1 MTKRKIFFILFAI
14 IVPVFCFGQKDKIE
28 LVQADVLEGRGK
40 GVRVLKGN
48 VIFKQ
53 DGALMYT
60 DSAYFYPKENAL
72 DAFGRV
78 RIVQPDESTITS
90 SKLFYNGNTKL
101 ARFRNNVVL
110 VDGNSTV
117 KTEALDYNMADKTAI
132 YNDGATIFDPPNTL
146 TSVRGK
152 YEASS
157 RIFDFRD
164 NVKVINQTDDFILY
178 SQHLLYNSETKIATF
193 LGPSTIISKG
203 DTIHAESGNYNTMT
217 KESDMDQSVILS
229 GAYEISGDNIIY
241 NKLLDRGTL
250 KGNVRMYSKE
260 DDITILGNDAI
271 HRGDLG
277 YTKVFGDALMIKVS
291 DGDTLFLNADTL
303 VSIDKKQTTGEKKL
317 LAYYNSK
324 VFKKDFQAVADSL
337 VYNFADSL
345 ISFFEQP
352 VLWNLDNQILGDTIY
367 VQMVNGHI
375 DVMYLRQNSFI
386 ISLDELKHYN
396 QVKGRDIDAWFVND
410 SIRRVDVVGNAQSIY
425 FVLEG
430 DTALTGMN
438 KVISSNMKMFFENN
452 KVKTI
457 SFLKKPEGSFIPP
470 QLIQEP
476 DTRLKG
482 FKWWHERRPT
492 REQVV
497 KQKL

>member
-1 MTKRKIFFILFAI
+1 MT
-14 IVPVFCFGQKDKIE
+14 IVAPFFCFGQKDKIE
-28 LVQADVLEGRGK
+28 LVQADVLEGREK
-40 GVRVLKGN
+40 GLRVLKGN

-60 DSAYFYPKENAL
+60 DSAYFYPKKNAL
-72 DAFGRV
+72 DAFGNV
-78 RIVQPDESTITS
+78 RIVQPDSSVITS
-90 SKLFYNGNTKL
+90 SKLFYNGNTKM
-101 ARFRNNVVL
+101 ARFRENVVL
-110 VDGNSTV
+110 IDDNSTV
-117 KTEALDYNMADKTAI
+117 KTNALDYNMADKTAV
-132 YNDGATIFDPPNTL
+132 YNDGATILDPPNTL
-146 TSVRGK
+146 TSVKGR
-152 YEASS
+152 YDSNT
-157 RIFDFRD
+157 RIFNFRE
-164 NVKVINQTDDFILY
+164 NVKVVNPEDDFILY

-203 DTIHAESGNYNTMT
+203 DTIQAESGNYNTAT
-217 KESDMDQSVILS
+217 KESDMDKSIILS

-241 NKLLDRGTL
+241 NKTLDRGTL

-260 DDITILGNDAI
+260 DDITIYGNDAI

-277 YTKVFGDALMIKVS
+277 FTKVFGDALMVKVS

-352 VLWNLDNQILGDTIY
+352 VLWNIDNQILGDTIH
-367 VQMVNGHI
+367 VQMAHGHI
-375 DVMYLRQNSFI
+375 DMMHIRQNSFI
-386 ISLDELKHYN
+386 ISQDELTHYN
-396 QVKGRDIDAWFVND
+396 QVKGRDIDAWFLND
-410 SIRRVDVVGNAQSIY
+410 SIRRVDVIGNAQSIY

-457 SFLKKPEGSFIPP
+457 SFLKNPEGSFIPP

-482 FKWWHERRPT
+482 FKWWYERRPD